1 VQEGLRQE
9 EGQGQKEVRQEE
21 DEEAMTGAVAPARLA
36 GAICCLGLLV
46 ITGWAAQRAHAA
58 FPGQNGKIVFGSERG
73 TLDDDEIFVMDPDGS
88 NPVNLT
94 NVADDTDS
102 IPALSPDGTKIAFVS
117 NRDGNNE
124 IYLMNADGSG
134 QTRLTNNSADD
145 SQPAFSPDGT
155 KIAFSS
161 DRSGISSEILVMNA
175 DGSAQTPLTSN
186 TSPEGQAAFSPD
198 GAKIFFGS
206 SRDGNNEIYVM
217 NADGS
222 SQTRLTNNAAS
233 DQDLNVSADG
243 QRIAFASSRDGN
255 FEIYSMNADGSS
267 QTRLTNNT
275 AFDNA
280 PAWSPDGQKIAF
292 STTRDAN
299 LEVYAMSANGAN
311 QVNLT
316 NDDGADRDPDWG
328 ANRSDSDGDGL
339 LDSWENEGI
348 DFTNDG
354 SVELDLPAMGA
365 DPLHKDIYV
374 EIDHMSG
381 HALSQT
387 AIDGVVASFGVAPVG
402 NPDGSRGIT
411 LHVDNGPSSNM
422 DPRSAGSQWGD
433 LSDQDTLTHQ
443 DVLGTGLGDD
453 YNWNAFDLIKAGNFS
468 IHREPVFHYVVSGHR
483 FGSAS
488 NSRTGISRGVDDGG
502 SDLLVTLGSLSEPAE
517 GSGTVD
523 AQAGT
528 LMHELGHNLGLH
540 HGGPDDDLYK
550 ANYLSVM
557 NYSFQFGLRRTDGG
571 RLLDY
576 SRFQIPL
583 SESALNETSG
593 FGLSASSAPAAFL
606 TLTICPGDPAPPF
619 QPSKMELT
627 PLTGAVDWNCNT
639 LADGT
644 VAADINDDGSLTGLG
659 TSTIDWLALIYAGGG
674 IGSLGVE
681 GLPETTEMIEP
692 QLEELLLNEQ
702 ALNGELR
709 PLPMAK
715 PPTTVAPA
723 TPPAAQPTF
732 TAVKKCKKGQKL
744 KKVKGKKKCVK
755 KK

>member
-1 VQEGLRQE
+1 
-9 EGQGQKEVRQEE
+9 
-21 DEEAMTGAVAPARLA
+21 MTRAVTPARLVA
-36 GAICCLGLLV
+36 AISCLGLLL

-58 FPGQNGKIVFGSERG
+58 FPGQNGKIVFASERG
-73 TLDDDEIFVMDPDGS
+73 TLDDDEIFVMNPDGS

-102 IPALSPDGTKIAFVS
+102 TPAWSPDGSKIAFVT
-117 NRDGNNE
+117 NRDGNHE

-134 QTRLTNNSADD
+134 QTRLTTNSADD
-145 SQPAFSPDGT
+145 TQPAFSPDGT

-198 GAKIFFGS
+198 GSKIFFGS

-222 SQTRLTNNAAS
+222 SQTRLTNNVAS

-243 QRIAFASSRDGN
+243 QKIAFASSRDGN
-255 FEIYSMNADGSS
+255 SEIYTMNADGSS

-292 STTRDAN
+292 STTRDSN
-299 LEVYAMSANGAN
+299 LEIYAMSASGAD

-316 NDDGADRDPDWG
+316 NDEGADRDPDWG
-328 ANRSDSDGDGL
+328 ATRSDSDGDGL
-339 LDSWENEGI
+339 LDSWETEGI

-365 DPLHKDIYV
+365 DPLHKDIYI
-374 EIDHMSG
+374 EIDQMSG

-387 AIDGVVASFGVAPVG
+387 AIDRVVASFAVAPVA
-402 NPDGSRGIT
+402 NPDGGRGIT

-422 DPRSAGSQWGD
+422 DPRSAGGSQWGE

-443 DVLGTGLGDD
+443 DVLGTTAGDD
-453 YNWNAFDLIKAGNFS
+453 YNWTAFDLIKAGNFS

-483 FGSAS
+483 YGAAS
-488 NSRTGISRGVDDGG
+488 NGSSGLSRGIDDGG
-502 SDLLVTLGSLSEPAE
+502 SDLLITLGSFSEPAE
-517 GSGTVD
+517 GSGTVEE
-523 AQAGT
+523 QAGT

-540 HGGPDDDLYK
+540 HGGRDDGNYK

-557 NYSFQFGLRRTDGG
+557 NYTFQLGGLLRADGD

-576 SRFQIPL
+576 SRFGIPL
-583 SESALNETSG
+583 SESALNETTG
-593 FGLSASSAPAAFL
+593 FGLSPLSAPAAFL
-606 TLTICPGDPAPPF
+606 TATVCPGDPAPVGK
-619 QPSKMELT
+619 PSNLQLT
-627 PLTGAVDWNCNT
+627 PLTGPVDWNCNT

-659 TSTIDWLALIYAGGG
+659 TSTIDWLALIYDGGG
-674 IGSLGVE
+674 IGSLGVDE
-681 GLPETTEMIEP
+681 LPQTSEMIEP
-692 QLEELLLNEQ
+692 QPEELLLNEQ

-709 PLPMAK
+709 PPPIAM
-715 PPTTVAPA
+715 PPTPVTSA
-723 TPPAAQPTF
+723 TPPAMQPTPP
-732 TAVKKCKKGQKL
+732 AIKKCKKGKKL
-744 KKVKGKKKCVK
+744 KKGRCVK
-755 KK
+755 KKKKKKRKK